1 MRLGVP
7 GALAALSPIR
17 QLPLVSSALIVA
29 FVETS

>member
-17 QLPLVSSALIVA
+17 QLPLVSSAPFA